1 MCLGR
6 LLISTWGI
14 LYIRKSSNVCVRISY
29 TKRHGAQHLPI
40 QKLSLIMSPWPF
52 EHIEF
57 QMVNHQGH
65 YYYHDVMTYYS
76 VKHCQTPHRHSLRR
90 FSPLDDAISSHELEV
105 RMLFVHG
112 LDAHIVSHTC
122 VPAWRNAYNNCI
134 CKNKKGLAFKECR
147 NINRLPFCAAHFIG
161 CAVIQVRSHTIPGL
175 LTLPPRCV
183 WYVLHL
189 RFMCFF
195 SIIYMYIYI

>member
-90 FSPLDDAISSHELEV
+90 FSPLDDAISSRELEV
-105 RMLFVHG
+105 WMLFVHG

-134 CKNKKGLAFKECR
+134 CKKKGPCIQRVSQYQPSTLLCCTLHWLCCYPSAFSH
-147 NINRLPFCAAHFIG
+147 NPWIAHFAPPLRLI
-161 CAVIQVRSHTIPGL
+161 CASFAFHVFLFHNTI
-175 LTLPPRCV
+175 
-183 WYVLHL
+183 
-189 RFMCFF
+189 
-195 SIIYMYIYI
+195 YIYI